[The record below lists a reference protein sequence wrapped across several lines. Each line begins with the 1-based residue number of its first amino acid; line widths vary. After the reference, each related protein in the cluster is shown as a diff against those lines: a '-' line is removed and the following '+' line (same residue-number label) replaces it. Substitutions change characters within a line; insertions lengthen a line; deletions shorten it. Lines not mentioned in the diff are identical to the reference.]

1 MSHPSIKEKA
11 DSIARQMAVRERD
24 RASAR
29 NAHADACLALAEAD
43 TPANRQAVSVLEA
56 ELADHEQAINR
67 FKVAQQALTEGA
79 VLKAQGDSLDQAKA
93 AAKAAKAAAPRI
105 RATLERLI
113 AAFENV
119 IAPGLAELDALQ
131 REQSTQAWAAIAA
144 TTDRRDLERTASRVR
159 TMTDDGPATAALLSA
174 ALRSGLGQIG
184 PSLAP
189 WLVISAPFQG
199 IGAPDKALESLDAQA
214 EKTALYLD
222 EAIARASNPQPATTD
237 LE

>member
-1 MSHPSIKEKA
+1 MSHPSTKEKA
-11 DSIARQMAVRERD
+11 DSIARQMAVRVAD
-24 RASAR
+24 LASAR
-29 NAHADACLALAEAD
+29 TAHADACLTLAEAD
-43 TPANRQAVSVLEA
+43 TPANRQAVTVLEA
-56 ELADHEQAINR
+56 EIAEHEQAINR

-113 AAFENV
+113 AAFEDV

-174 ALRSGLGQIG
+174 ALRSGLGQVG

-199 IGAPDKALESLDAQA
+199 ISTPDKALESLDAQA
-214 EKTALYLD
+214 KKTALYLD
-222 EAIARASNPQPATTD
+222 EAIARASNQPATTD